1 MKNSLI
7 IGSAALFMVF
17 GIAMPAHPQDQQTEK
32 KDKHEQK
39 QETKKEATPDQ
50 RAQQQQDRDRQSQP
64 AQPPRQYQDRQQQ
77 RPQRT
82 EDRQIQDRENH
93 DRQNQDQQSR
103 PDRKRQQQ
111 DRSREQE
118 QRIRQMQDADRQQ
131 RQGQEQQR
139 RQDDSRQ
146 QQRDRLQPDSDM
158 QRRQQRLQDN
168 PELQRAWQNHR
179 ARSWQS
185 DHRTWQA
192 RGGYSGYRIPED
204 RYRGYFGPQHSFR
217 ISGQPF
223 MVYNGYPR
231 FQYEG
236 YWITLLDPW
245 PEYWSNEWY
254 DNDDVYV
261 DYEDDGYYMYNRRYP
276 NVGIAISIS
285 R

>member
-93 DRQNQDQQSR
+93 DRQNQDQQNHSR
-103 PDRKRQQQ
+103 RQQQ